1 MRIYEWALPQQQCF
15 REFALSIETMRLQTK
30 KSCLFAFALLVSLG
44 GWVASALPARA
55 AATSW
60 VGDTHAS
67 ARLITAVQATGSA
80 GQIDAA
86 LQIRLAPGWHAYWR
100 SPGDAGIP
108 PSIDWSG
115 SKNLQ
120 SAQLYWPAPKR
131 FLLDGLITQGYEN
144 GVVLPIAVALD
155 QPGQPLDLHALVHY
169 AACKDICVPY
179 TALLTLQLP
188 TGIAVPGPQAP
199 LISQAWTTI
208 PGNLSDAGIS
218 LSSVIIS
225 NAPGN
230 VTGSILSVVLDTGRT
245 VLSNPDI
252 FVEGIP
258 ATTPAAPQIQLDPEH
273 HRAILSIALM
283 RQTPTTMAGKPL
295 QFTFEN
301 GAQAASFTAT
311 PTIGPLP
318 RMGAGSN
325 DVAILLIALLGGL
338 ILNVMPCVLPV
349 LSLKLFGL
357 SNARGDEQIQF
368 RLNLLAT
375 AAGVISSFTAIAFV
389 LVLLK
394 SAGAAIG
401 WGIQFQQPWF
411 LGFMAVLTTLFAASL
426 WEWLPIAMPGFAG
439 QAANAGKGYHPRV
452 TAFITGALATILATS
467 CTAPFVGTAV
477 GFALARDPLTIFGIF
492 LALGI
497 GMAFPYLAVT
507 AVPGLLRFMPKP
519 GAWMIKVRIILGFAL
534 LVTSIW
540 LISII
545 AAVVSQYTA
554 LIAGGLLSAIL
565 LLLFIR
571 HRCNVSRPIFRRMM
585 AALTIGLAVTATIMP
600 SLMQQAIVKP
610 GQANAAPSTIWQ
622 PFNQTRIAGLVGQH
636 KLVFV
641 DVTAAWCLICKVN
654 ALAVLYR
661 DPVAA
666 QLRASNVVTMRAD
679 WTRPSVIITA
689 YLESFHRYGV
699 PLDVI
704 YGPGAPSGIVLPSLL
719 TSGLVMQ
726 EFQRAAAPPGKQNQT
741 EVTK

>member
-1 MRIYEWALPQQQCF
+1 M
-15 REFALSIETMRLQTK
+15 MLQVAK
-30 KSCLFAFALLVSLG
+30 LRQLAFAVLVILG
-44 GWVASALPARA
+44 GWITFAFPAYA
-55 AATSW
+55 AASSW
-60 VGDTHAS
+60 VGDTNSA

-115 SKNLQ
+115 SRNLH
-120 SAQLYWPAPKR
+120 SAQLYWPSPRR

-144 GVVLPIAVALD
+144 GVALPIAVALD
-155 QPGQPLDLHALVHY
+155 ESGQPLGLHALVHY
-169 AACKDICVPY
+169 AACKDICIPY

-188 TGIAVPGPQAP
+188 TGFAVPGPEAP

-218 LSSVIIS
+218 LPSVIAS
-225 NAPGN
+225 KAPGN
-230 VTGSILSVVLDTGRT
+230 AAGSILSVVLDTGKT
-245 VLSNPDI
+245 VLSNPDL

-258 ATTPAAPQIQLDPEH
+258 ATTPAAPQIRLDPED
-273 HRAILSIALM
+273 HRAVLSILLT
-283 RQTPTTMAGKPL
+283 RQNPAAMTGKPL
-295 QFTFEN
+295 QFTYES
-301 GAQAASFTAT
+301 GAQAANFTAT
-311 PTIGPLP
+311 PTLGPLP
-318 RMGAGSN
+318 REDIGSS
-325 DVAILLIALLGGL
+325 DLAILLIALLGGL

-357 SNARGDEQIQF
+357 SNSHGGEKTQF

-375 AAGVISSFTAIAFV
+375 SAGVISSFAVIAFV
-389 LVLLK
+389 LILLK
-394 SAGAAIG
+394 AAGAAIG

-439 QAANAGKGYHPRV
+439 QAANTGKSHHPR
-452 TAFITGALATILATS
+452 TAAFITGALATVLATS

-492 LALGI
+492 LALGL
-497 GMAFPYLAVT
+497 GMAFPYLAVAT
-507 AVPGLLRFMPKP
+507 VPELLRFMPKP
-519 GAWMIKVRIILGFAL
+519 GAWMIKVRIILGFTL
-534 LVTSIW
+534 FGTSIW

-545 AAVVSQYTA
+545 AAVVSPHA
-554 LIAGGLLSAIL
+554 AFIVGGVLSGIL

-571 HRCNVSRPIFRRMM
+571 HRRRVSRPIFRRVI

-600 SLMQQAIVKP
+600 SLMQQVVKP
-610 GQANAAPSTIWQ
+610 GQADTTSSTIWQ
-622 PFNQTRIAGLVGQH
+622 PFDQARIAGLVRQH

-654 ALAVLYR
+654 ALTVLDR
-661 DPVAA
+661 EPVAT
-666 QLRASNVVTMRAD
+666 QLRASNLVAMRAD
-679 WTRPSVIITA
+679 WTRPSAIITA

-726 EFQRAAAPPGKQNQT
+726 EFQRAAAPPSTQNQT
-741 EVTK
+741 EVSK

>member
-1 MRIYEWALPQQQCF
+1 MFLRAKI
-15 REFALSIETMRLQTK
+15 SRLV
-30 KSCLFAFALLVSLG
+30 AFVLLVFLG
-44 GWVASALPARA
+44 GLITSALPAHA

-60 VGDTHAS
+60 VGDANAS

-80 GQIDAA
+80 GQIDVA
-86 LQIRLAPGWHAYWR
+86 LQIQLAPGWHAYWH

-115 SKNLQ
+115 SQNVQ

-155 QPGQPLDLHALVHY
+155 QPDQPLVLHTLVHY

-179 TALLTLQLP
+179 TALFTLQLP
-188 TGIAVPGPQAP
+188 TGIALPGPEAP

-208 PGNLSDAGIS
+208 PGSLFNAGIS

-225 NAPGN
+225 KEPSSVAGL
-230 VTGSILSVVLDTGRT
+230 ILSVVLDTGRT
-245 VLSNPDI
+245 VLSKPDL

-258 ATTPAAPQIQLDPEH
+258 AATPAAPHIQFDPQN
-273 HRAILSIALM
+273 HRAVLSILLT
-283 RQTPTTMAGKPL
+283 RQTPTAMASTPL

-318 RMGAGSN
+318 RMSTESN
-325 DVAILLIALLGGL
+325 DALILLIALLGGS

-349 LSLKLFGL
+349 LSLKLFSL
-357 SNARGDEQIQF
+357 AQARGNERTQF
-368 RLNLLAT
+368 RLNFLAT
-375 AAGVISSFTAIAFV
+375 AAGVISSFIVIAFV
-389 LVLLK
+389 LVFLK
-394 SAGAAIG
+394 AAGAAIG

-411 LGFMAVLTTLFAASL
+411 LGLMAVLTTLFAASL
-426 WEWLPIAMPGFAG
+426 WEWLPITMPGFAG
-439 QAANAGKGYHPRV
+439 QAVNTSKSHHPRV

-497 GMAFPYLAVT
+497 GMAFPYLAVA
-507 AVPGLLRFMPKP
+507 AVPWLLRFMPKP
-519 GAWMIKVRIILGFAL
+519 GAWMINVRIILGFAL
-534 LVTSIW
+534 LATSIW

-545 AAVVSQYTA
+545 TAVVSPHAA

-565 LLLFIR
+565 LLLLIR
-571 HRCNVSRPIFRRMM
+571 HRCNVSRVIFRRMM
-585 AALTIGLAVTATIMP
+585 AAFTIGLAITATIMP
-600 SLMQQAIVKP
+600 SLMQQAIVKL
-610 GQANAAPSTIWQ
+610 GQADTAPSTIWQ
-622 PFNQTRIAGLVGQH
+622 PFDPARIAGLIGQH

-641 DVTAAWCLICKVN
+641 DVTAAWCLVCKVN
-654 ALAVLYR
+654 ALAVLDR
-661 DPVAA
+661 DPVAT

-726 EFQRAAAPPGKQNQT
+726 EFQRAAAPPSKQNQA